1 MIDGIPL
8 SITDLSGWAV
18 VALVVIMLVTGR
30 GGIALR
36 REVDAEKTRADTWQ
50 TAWGAERARN
60 DEVVGQVS
68 ELLENSR
75 ATVKV
80 VDVLYERAMGGDS
93 R

>member
-1 MIDGIPL
+1 MIDGLPL

-18 VALVVIMLVTGR
+18 VGLIVIMLVTGR

-36 REVDAEKTRADTWQ
+36 REVDAEKARADTWQ

-60 DEVVGQVS
+60 DEVVSQVS

>member
-8 SITDLSGWAV
+8 DVSNLSGWGV
-18 VALVVIMLVTGR
+18 VAVLVVMLVTGK

-36 REVDAEKTRADTWQ
+36 REVDAEKNRADTWQ
-50 TAWGAERARN
+50 AAWGTERTRN

-75 ATVKV
+75 ATAKV

-93 R
+93 T